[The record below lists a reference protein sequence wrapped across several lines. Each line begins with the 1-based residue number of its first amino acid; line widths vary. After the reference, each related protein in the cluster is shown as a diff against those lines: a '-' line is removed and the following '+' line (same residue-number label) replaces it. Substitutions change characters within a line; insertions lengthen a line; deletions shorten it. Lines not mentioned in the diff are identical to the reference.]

1 MTVSLVIL
9 ATMFLIGS
17 HSVFGADGNAKP
29 VDEEFLRGYMAGEYD
44 LIGRKADSAA
54 TYTGHVTLRDEGG
67 FYKSHEPSKAGP
79 TNAPLDLIPWRAP
92 IVFQFYES
100 ISILTA
106 KSMTPPIAGNRI
118 LTITRDLQD
127 TFIWPAP
134 NRPDWKHFSQSTND
148 TNPLRN
154 ARSAFDF
161 TRALSPLSHA

>member
-1 MTVSLVIL
+1 M
-9 ATMFLIGS
+9 
-17 HSVFGADGNAKP
+17 
-29 VDEEFLRGYMAGEYD
+29 E
-44 LIGRKADSAA
+44 
-54 TYTGHVTLRDEGG
+54 G

-79 TNAPLDLIPWRAP
+79 TNAQLDLIPWRAP

-106 KSMTPPIAGNRI
+106 KSMTPLIAGNRI

-148 TNPLRN
+148 TNLLRN
-154 ARSAFDF
+154 AKSRFCDGLVAVKSRMSSEQIAAILKSFEAPDEV
-161 TRALSPLSHA
+161 R

>member
-1 MTVSLVIL
+1 MVTWLENMTSSG
-9 ATMFLIGS
+9 ARLIRLQLTRDTL
-17 HSVFGADGNAKP
+17 HFETK
-29 VDEEFLRGYMAGEYD
+29 EE
-44 LIGRKADSAA
+44 
-54 TYTGHVTLRDEGG
+54 

-100 ISILTA
+100 ISILMA
-106 KSMTPPIAGNRI
+106 KSMTPLIAGNRI

-154 ARSAFDF
+154 AKSAFDF
-161 TRALSPLSHA
+161 TRALSPLSHV